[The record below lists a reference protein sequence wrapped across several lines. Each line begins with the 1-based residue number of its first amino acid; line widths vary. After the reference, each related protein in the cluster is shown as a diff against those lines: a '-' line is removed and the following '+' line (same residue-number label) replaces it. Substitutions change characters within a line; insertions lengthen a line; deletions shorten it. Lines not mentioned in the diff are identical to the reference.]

1 MKLKFMFVAVEDVK
15 TAEEIAQSQI
25 AALKFIRVNEEEE
38 EEPKNNSETPSPV

>member
-25 AALKFIRVNEEEE
+25 AAVKFIRVNEE